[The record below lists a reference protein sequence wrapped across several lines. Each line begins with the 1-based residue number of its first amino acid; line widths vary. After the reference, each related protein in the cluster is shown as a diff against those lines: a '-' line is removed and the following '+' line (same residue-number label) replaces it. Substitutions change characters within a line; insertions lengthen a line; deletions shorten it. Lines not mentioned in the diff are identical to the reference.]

1 MNMPRSDKVPRDNS
15 GFRQSQLV
23 ARFWLACVWLTIG
36 VTGFVIATGPMV
48 RADKTIFDA
57 LQRLRGPEADTL
69 MVAVTELGDTFVV
82 TCVTLALMAWF
93 GAQRA
98 SFGAQRAWPT
108 AMYLGAAV
116 GGASLL
122 NTAIKVFAQRAR
134 PVADLYTGWSAFSF
148 PSGHATVNA
157 VLYGF
162 LGFLL
167 ARQLRPAGRVAV
179 GLVLLA
185 FVAAVIFSRLYLGAH
200 WFSDVAGS
208 LLVAVPW
215 TILLATSYASRQRPM
230 LNLRAVVLV
239 ACVMLALAGGL
250 HIWQR
255 HALDMAR
262 YGAPFQG
269 AENLN
274 HP

>member
-1 MNMPRSDKVPRDNS
+1 MVNTPRSDKVPPENS
-15 GFRQSQLV
+15 VLRHGRLLV
-23 ARFWLACVWLTIG
+23 WLACICLAVGVIG
-36 VTGFVIATGPMV
+36 YVSAAGPVV
-48 RADKTIFDA
+48 RADKAIFDA
-57 LQRLRGPEADTL
+57 LQHLRGPAADTL
-69 MVAVTELGDTFVV
+69 MVAVTELGDTLVV
-82 TCVTLALMAWF
+82 TCITLALIAWL
-93 GAQRA
+93 
-98 SFGAQRAWPT
+98 GAQRAWS
-108 AMYLGAAV
+108 AAIYLGAAV

-122 NTAIKVFAQRAR
+122 NTSIKVFAQRAR

-148 PSGHATVNA
+148 PSGHATVNT

-200 WFSDVAGS
+200 WFSDVAAS

-239 ACVMLALAGGL
+239 ACVTLALAGGL